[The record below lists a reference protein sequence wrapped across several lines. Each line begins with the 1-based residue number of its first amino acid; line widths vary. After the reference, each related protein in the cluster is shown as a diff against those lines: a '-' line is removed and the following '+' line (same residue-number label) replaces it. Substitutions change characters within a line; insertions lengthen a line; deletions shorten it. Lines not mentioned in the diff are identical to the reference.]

1 MMDFS
6 DRVSEALP
14 AATAVVV
21 RQSGSGREVLLLK
34 RSDQLKHMPGLW
46 VFPGGKVEPTDAGE
60 GELEQARHGAVS
72 CLLYT
77 SPSPRDYAAS
87 RMPSSA

>member
-1 MMDFS
+1 MATLRQQIATNVLSVTRFRDLLRKVKSYRPPEDQALVKKAYEFS
-6 DRVSEALP
+6 EQHHKGQ
-14 AATAVVV
+14 V
-21 RQSGSGREVLLLK
+21 RQSG
-34 RSDQLKHMPGLW
+34 
-46 VFPGGKVEPTDAGE
+46 
-60 GELEQARHGAVS
+60 